1 MRRLDW
7 AFLPRKVLAMSM
19 SFQGKSVLV
28 IEDDA
33 LIAMDVA
40 ENLESLGFSVHQVGS
55 VKAAIQYLTGAADK
69 PNVSIVDARLGDG
82 DAKAVAT
89 LLRSRGLPFIFT
101 TGDPQGV
108 RDWGYDVPV
117 LSKPFATPDLEMAVR
132 SALGIG

>member
-1 MRRLDW
+1 
-7 AFLPRKVLAMSM
+7 M
-19 SFQGKSVLV
+19 SFQGKSALV

-33 LIAMDVA
+33 LIAMHVA
-40 ENLESLGFSVHQVGS
+40 ESLESFGFRVHQAGS
-55 VKAAIQYLTGAADK
+55 VNAAIQYLTGAVEP

-108 RDWGYDVPV
+108 RDWGFDVPV
-117 LSKPFATPDLEMAVR
+117 LGKPYSAPDLETALR